1 MGNAVFRFN
10 YDSPICG
17 SQAVANSQAPSG
29 SPQIINGSLFIASN
43 QDSDFGLV
51 ELNSVPPISYDVF
64 YAGWRNTGA
73 VSSTA
78 VCIHHPSGDVKKISF
93 DDDPLQNSSQ
103 NGVSNNMWEVEPWER
118 STTTEQGSSGS
129 ALWDQD
135 HYSVGT

>member
-1 MGNAVFRFN
+1 M
-10 YDSPICG
+10 
-17 SQAVANSQAPSG
+17 ANSQAPSG
-29 SPQIINGSLFIASN
+29 SPQIINGSSFIASN

-93 DDDPLQNSSQ
+93 DSKTKNEADRDLDFIKETLK
-103 NGVSNNMWEVEPWER
+103 NNVEIDVN
-118 STTTEQGSSGS
+118 TINN
-129 ALWDQD
+129 
-135 HYSVGT
+135 